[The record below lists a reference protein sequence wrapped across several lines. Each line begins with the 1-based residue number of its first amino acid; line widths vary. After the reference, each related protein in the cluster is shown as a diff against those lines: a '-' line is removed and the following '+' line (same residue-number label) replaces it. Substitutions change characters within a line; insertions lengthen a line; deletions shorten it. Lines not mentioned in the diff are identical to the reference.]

1 MVESGGIL
9 RVHTFKQLGGLG
21 GCLKACCGKRKVVCW
36 ALLKM
41 AKLSPVS
48 QRRFLSGFSRPL
60 PKPGKLAPLIR
71 SLFRLLAPTQGAPW
85 HSRHRPVA
93 RSRTKP
99 NGRGLAGR
107 SGDLRKQVPPKAG
120 YYFWGSTK
128 SRFGRS
134 RKKSPKITKKMSET
148 IFPSQT
154 GPNRQLFPGPTH
166 YLGSHEAP
174 GLFFVSALN
183 ITPPLIFL
191 PTLRILG
198 KTKLRHLAI

>member
-1 MVESGGIL
+1 MFFRHNQLKTVESGGIL

-120 YYFWGSTK
+120 YYFLGVY
-128 SRFGRS
+128 
-134 RKKSPKITKKMSET
+134 KKPFWAISQKITKQSPKKC
-148 IFPSQT
+148 
-154 GPNRQLFPGPTH
+154 R
-166 YLGSHEAP
+166 
-174 GLFFVSALN
+174 
-183 ITPPLIFL
+183 
-191 PTLRILG
+191 R
-198 KTKLRHLAI
+198 